1 MPFCIMRHNVLQ
13 LCRIFTILIDET
25 MKLFEDWQSSNHYS
39 NIHLSWSAESWF
51 DIHYND
57 PTVPQEYFRQQ
68 LRVNKNIL
76 GPKSE
81 RQNSRFRNC
90 LPPEN
95 VLALGRYRLA
105 HGNSYSSIWPAFNV
119 GKSTVMEAV
128 QNVVKGLYEHQFTKR
143 CGCNWWLAR
152 QE

>member
-1 MPFCIMRHNVLQ
+1 
-13 LCRIFTILIDET
+13 
-25 MKLFEDWQSSNHYS
+25 MKREPLTVQVRA
-39 NIHLSWSAESWF
+39 LTAWF

-68 LRVNKNIL
+68 LRFNKNIL
-76 GPKSE
+76 GPKPE

-128 QNVVKGLYEHQFTKR
+128 QNVIKGLYELRNEPKIFSYSLRGKLIDCDVCRPHQFTKR
-143 CGCNWWLAR
+143 CGCN
-152 QE
+152 